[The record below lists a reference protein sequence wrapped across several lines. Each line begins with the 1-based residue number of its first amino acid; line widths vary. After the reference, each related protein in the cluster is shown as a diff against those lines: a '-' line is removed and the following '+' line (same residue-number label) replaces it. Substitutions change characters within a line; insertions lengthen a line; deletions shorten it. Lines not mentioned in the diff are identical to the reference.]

1 MNRSDDENYH
11 GLVAESYD
19 LFRGDEPVEPLPWFQ
34 FYKRRLDE
42 RPGIAL
48 EPACGTGRILLPFLK
63 AGYAMEGVD
72 SSSEMLDICR
82 QKAGSM
88 GVIPVLYEQYMQ
100 ELDLP
105 RQYTT
110 ILIPLGSF
118 ILIGRHSEAMEAMRR
133 FHAHLVEGGQLVFS
147 MPTPSSGLYAEKSEQ
162 SDAWGE
168 PNTVTRPSDGATI
181 TLTCTSASDRLEQ
194 IHTSRQRYELHKDR
208 ELLKVEEHLSVT
220 RWYGKYEMMLMLQMA
235 GFRNMKV
242 YGNHT
247 DEDATSESF
256 ARVYWAEK

>member
-19 LFRGDEPVEPLPWFQ
+19 LFRGDDPVEQEDWFQ
-34 FYKRRLDE
+34 FYKRRLEE
-42 RPGIAL
+42 RPGLAL

-63 AGYAMEGVD
+63 AGFDMEGTD
-72 SSSEMLDICR
+72 SSSEMLAICR
-82 QKAGSM
+82 SKATAM
-88 GVIPVLYEQYMQ
+88 GLAPVLYEQYMQ

-105 RQYTT
+105 KQYTT

-118 ILIGRHSEAMEAMRR
+118 ILIGQHSEAMEALRR
-133 FHAHLVEGGQLVFS
+133 FYVHLLDGGQLVFS
-147 MPTPSSGLYAEKSEQ
+147 MPAPKASLYAEKSEQ

-168 PNTVTRPSDGATI
+168 PRTLIRPSDGAAITI
-181 TLTCTSASDRLEQ
+181 KCTSASDRLEQ
-194 IHTSRQRYELHKDR
+194 VHESRQYYELHKAGK
-208 ELLKVEEHLSVT
+208 LLKAEEHLSIT

-242 YGNHT
+242 YSNHT
-247 DEDATSESF
+247 DEQATSESW
-256 ARVYWAEK
+256 ARIYWAEK